1 MHHLRSASQQQP
13 GYVFWLPPL
22 EWKPI
27 HFVSGGFQAFFQTC
41 AHAPWLKHIV
51 HFVAPLKGTAA
62 MRSAPVLTPWH
73 HEMKQSVRGRV
84 KEQVL
89 GRTGAS
95 WEDRLQEQKAKKV
108 QAMKTIEK
116 EQREAIKA
124 ATEKGIEKQQVYS
137 PLLALRSAPLASF
150 AEKQAQRQ
158 EERVKDMEDKV
169 RSYHIT
175 RGQILEKMRTREPLF
190 RTEDVSAAKTA
201 LAEARRKR
209 QAELQAEE
217 KKRWEHLEECAAKGC
232 QKRQTLYDLHNSPSF
247 DARLA
252 RAVERKTQELRDL
265 EKAQKDR
272 IRDAVEA
279 GHVKSAAVSPLSACL
294 RNPPDNA
301 ERQQE
306 ILEERKR
313 AMASIAA
320 EYFRKRDEM
329 LTKQAN
335 REPLFSNDL
344 VADAAAALEGKA
356 HKLKQEMAAEQLKQ
370 RQHIQE
376 LQNKVLSRPLM
387 MERNYGIAA

>member
-1 MHHLRSASQQQP
+1 MQSPLEKHQSTATRIF
-13 GYVFWLPPL
+13 FWLPPL

-190 RTEDVSAAKTA
+190 LFPELAPLFDVFCFFGVPLFSANQAKRCFFAGVRVFKPRFRTEDVSAAKTA

-232 QKRQTLYDLHNSPSF
+232 QKRQTLHLGDFPAIRFLSF
-247 DARLA
+247 FLCWSL
-252 RAVERKTQELRDL
+252 V
-265 EKAQKDR
+265 
-272 IRDAVEA
+272 
-279 GHVKSAAVSPLSACL
+279 GVS
-294 RNPPDNA
+294 
-301 ERQQE
+301 
-306 ILEERKR
+306 I
-313 AMASIAA
+313 
-320 EYFRKRDEM
+320 
-329 LTKQAN
+329 
-335 REPLFSNDL
+335 
-344 VADAAAALEGKA
+344 
-356 HKLKQEMAAEQLKQ
+356 
-370 RQHIQE
+370 
-376 LQNKVLSRPLM
+376 
-387 MERNYGIAA
+387 